1 MTWADYAILA
11 VLGTSAVLSLFRG
24 FVREALALVGWV
36 VAFWAAMSF
45 GDRVAGLLAAYIE
58 APSLRLGVSYV
69 MVFVGVL
76 ILTALV
82 VFLVG
87 LLVDS
92 TGLSATDRMLGVIF
106 GLARGAVIVAL
117 LVLFAGFTAIP
128 RDRWWRESILVPHF
142 ETLAIAVRDMLPP
155 EVAEHLTYG
164 GAAVAPPPRA
174 PAVPSS

>member
-1 MTWADYAILA
+1 
-11 VLGTSAVLSLFRG
+11 
-24 FVREALALVGWV
+24 
-36 VAFWAAMSF
+36 
-45 GDRVAGLLAAYIE
+45 
-58 APSLRLGVSYV
+58 